1 LKADELIREV
11 DEELQREKL
20 AQLWRRFGPC
30 IIGAAVLVVVLTGAW
45 VGWQQ
50 WQAHRLAAE
59 AIAYAD
65 AERLALAQD
74 RSAATVFA
82 EVARD
87 ADPGLAALARLGQ
100 ARALVAAGDR
110 TGAVAALDGLAG
122 DTRADPLLRDL
133 AALQAAA
140 LMIDTAAPADLE
152 ARLQPLAAVGAPW
165 RHRAR
170 ELLALARLRA
180 GREAEALTLLKDL
193 ADDADAPPALRGRAA
208 ELRDALAG
216 PAKGG

>member
-1 LKADELIREV
+1 MKADELIREV

-20 AQLWRRFGPC
+20 AQLWRRFGSY
-30 IIGAAVLVVVLTGAW
+30 IVGAAVAVVALTGAW

-50 WQAHRLAAE
+50 WQAHRQAAE
-59 AIAYAD
+59 AMAYFE
-65 AERLALAQD
+65 AERLARTQD
-74 RSAATVFA
+74 ASAAGAFA
-82 EVARD
+82 EIARG
-87 ADPGLAALARLGQ
+87 AEPGFAALARLGQ
-100 ARALVAAGDR
+100 AQALVAAGDKV
-110 TGAVAALDGLAG
+110 GAVAALDGLAG
-122 DTRADPLLRDL
+122 ASGADPLLRDL
-133 AALQAAA
+133 AALQAVS
-140 LMIDTAAPADLE
+140 LLIDSAAPADLE

-170 ELLALARLRA
+170 ELLALAKLRA

-216 PAKGG
+216 SVKGG